1 MLQEEVAGEAAFVVR
16 EPYFINLRI
25 ANPKRRGILYHK
37 CIVRINK
44 KAVGIP
50 TALYK
55 YAYFYM
61 TCQ

>member
-1 MLQEEVAGEAAFVVR
+1 M
-16 EPYFINLRI
+16 
-25 ANPKRRGILYHK
+25 LYHK

-44 KAVGIP
+44 KAVEMS

-61 TCQ
+61 TYQ